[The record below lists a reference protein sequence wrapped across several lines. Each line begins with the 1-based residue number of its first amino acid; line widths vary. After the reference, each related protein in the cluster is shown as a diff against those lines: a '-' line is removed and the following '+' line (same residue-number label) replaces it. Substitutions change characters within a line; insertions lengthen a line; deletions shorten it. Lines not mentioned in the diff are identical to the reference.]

1 MSTTTL
7 ETPATTTTLHLT
19 QILLPYENA
28 VRCLRIRDTYD
39 WHQRVWQAF
48 GGRDGQPRDF
58 LIRVDRK
65 EKAYRVLILS
75 RSVPARPD
83 WCPSDCF
90 GTKEI
95 PNKFF
100 EHPRYRFS
108 LLANPTW
115 KPVKDENGNYIADAK
130 KRKRRA
136 ITKREDLIAWLQ
148 RKAEKGG
155 FKLILKKENEFGKEV
170 EALRTIP
177 RGREFFH
184 KDGRSHGTHT
194 AVEFQGELTVT
205 DPAQFRATVAAGIGS
220 AKAFGFGLLVLAP
233 LSTAD

>member
-1 MSTTTL
+1 MSTAKL
-7 ETPATTTTLHLT
+7 EPPAATATLHLT
-19 QILLPYENA
+19 QILVPYEDA
-28 VRCLRIRDTYD
+28 VRLLRIRDTYD

-48 GGRDGQPRDF
+48 GGRDGAPRDF

-65 EKAYRVLILS
+65 EEAYRVLILS
-75 RSVPARPD
+75 RSVPAKPD
-83 WCPSDCF
+83 WCPTDCF
-90 GTKEI
+90 GTKAI
-95 PNKFF
+95 PDTFF

-115 KPVKDENGNYIADAK
+115 KPVKDEQGNYIADAK

-148 RKAEKGG
+148 RKAEAGG
-155 FKLILKKENEFGKEV
+155 FRIN
-170 EALRTIP
+170 ADSLRTIP

-233 LSTAD
+233 MSDSTL